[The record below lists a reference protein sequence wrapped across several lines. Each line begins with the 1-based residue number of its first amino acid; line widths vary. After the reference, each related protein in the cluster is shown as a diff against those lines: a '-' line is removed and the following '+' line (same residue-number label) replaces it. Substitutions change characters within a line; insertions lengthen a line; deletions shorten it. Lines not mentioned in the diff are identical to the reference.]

1 MENHFILAAI
11 AVVAVMM
18 MAVSPTYGGPL
29 DITITLQGDT
39 GLYLSRINRGHGRDP
54 IEVAK
59 IKPDVHCLFKVF
71 KNNDGTYSFLADNHK
86 FLSRYTRNG
95 LNGIEA
101 AKSKLDQFC
110 KFRVIDHKDGRISL
124 QADHGKWWSRINRAG
139 GATGYNPVEASK
151 PCVDYFSKFK
161 VAYIIT
167 AGQKF
172 VPA

>member
-1 MENHFILAAI
+1 MLAAI
-11 AVVAVMM
+11 TGVALMTI
-18 MAVSPTYGGPL
+18 MAASLANGGSL

-39 GLYLSRINRGHGRDP
+39 GLYLSRINRGHGRDT

-71 KNNDGTYSFLADNHK
+71 KNYDGTYSFLADNHK

-124 QADHGKWWSRINRAG
+124 QADHGKWWTRINRAG

-151 PCVDYFSKFK
+151 PHVDYFSKFK
-161 VAYIIT
+161 VASIIK
-167 AGQKF
+167 AGRKF
-172 VPA
+172 VPAC